1 MVRYAGRARQ
11 QTRGNCGQNLNM
23 SGCAMGVGRS
33 YHVLGDISRRVK
45 AGMGV
50 CGSEFNGDKKPCRNK
65 QPSSAQATRPV
76 GSPVLP

>member
-1 MVRYAGRARQ
+1 MVRYVGRARQ
-11 QTRGNCGQNLNM
+11 LTRGNCNQNLNM

-50 CGSEFNGDKKPCRNK
+50 CGSESNGNKKPCKNK
-65 QPSSAQATRPV
+65 QSNTAQATRPV
-76 GSPVLP
+76 GSRVLP